1 MTTLKIQLLKSTP
14 LDLSFHSLIPK
25 IKQPS
30 SFPSPSATINNNKE
44 VAPTNPMVDSFT
56 ANRSSAVPSYQQGHP
71 LQHVL
76 TKDPT
81 TETTTHYDL
90 TVLFPSLIVKTK
102 S

>member
-1 MTTLKIQLLKSTP
+1 MIMLKIQLLESTP

-56 ANRSSAVPSYQQGHP
+56 ANRSSAVPSYQQGILCSMSSPKIQQLKP
-71 LQHVL
+71 LHIM
-76 TKDPT
+76 T
-81 TETTTHYDL
+81 
-90 TVLFPSLIVKTK
+90 
-102 S
+102 